1 MLYIFSELWHKS
13 KVSTAYF
20 HMNSSTLVREYWLW
34 KSSNWR
40 GFCKRKN
47 DNVDE
52 ENNIH
57 NALDEAGQQ
66 EGCGEIE
73 EQAATLPG
81 DKYQPLMLV
90 SFLIVKRKHI
100 YIFYNQYARYR
111 GFGTRKGSFHMS
123 KRKQMSVLE
132 GDIFVQGKDPRIW
145 MPREKDG

>member
-1 MLYIFSELWHKS
+1 
-13 KVSTAYF
+13 
-20 HMNSSTLVREYWLW
+20 MNSSALYWLW

-40 GFCKRKN
+40 GFCKWKN

-66 EGCGEIE
+66 ERCGEIE

-100 YIFYNQYARYR
+100 YILQPNMHDTEDLVHAKVLFICL
-111 GFGTRKGSFHMS
+111 
-123 KRKQMSVLE
+123 RKQMSVLE

-145 MPREKDG
+145 VPREKDG